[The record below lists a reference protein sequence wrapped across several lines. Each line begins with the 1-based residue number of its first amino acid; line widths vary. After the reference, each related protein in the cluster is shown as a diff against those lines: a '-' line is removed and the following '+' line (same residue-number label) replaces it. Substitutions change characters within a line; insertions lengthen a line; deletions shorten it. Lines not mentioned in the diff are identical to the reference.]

1 MKLKHK
7 EVSLLEQVRW
17 GIAAVLISMA
27 PVHTWAAIAPV
38 VSQVISVCSPLA
50 DEFGVRLEGTDPD
63 ADYFGISVVEGDL
76 VHIYLATDGVIY
88 PPDIHG
94 VPDPRN
100 TLLKELRIGIGVAP
114 NCANPGKF
122 GCILTPRPG
131 GGSKIFVRVFN
142 AASRDDASFYM
153 DSMLFTVSSVVN
165 EPFIADFTAGPF
177 PLDAGDDDAD
187 GVINSWEVSY
197 GFDSQNADSDGDSL
211 SDGEELIAGTDAGN
225 LESIFIIA
233 HMQPSPPSNIVLSW
247 QTEQN
252 RLYTVEC
259 KADLHDETPYTIV
272 DVVSGN
278 GSVFERTVPA
288 TPGSTALYRIKVEM
302 ISSPE

>member
-1 MKLKHK
+1 MKLNHIDVNMLKQMK
-7 EVSLLEQVRW
+7 W
-17 GIAAVLISMA
+17 GVTAALICIS
-27 PVHTWAAIAPV
+27 PIHTWAAVAPV
-38 VSQVISVCSPLA
+38 VSQVISVCSPLV
-50 DEFGVRLEGTDPD
+50 DEFGARLVGTDPD

-94 VPDPRN
+94 VPDSRN
-100 TLLKELRIGIGVAP
+100 TLLKELRIGIGAAP
-114 NCANPGKF
+114 NCAVPGKF

-142 AASRDDASFYM
+142 AASAEAASFYM
-153 DSMLFTVSSVVN
+153 DSSLFTVSSVVN
-165 EPFIADFTAGPF
+165 EPFIADFAAGPL
-177 PLDAGDDDAD
+177 PLDSGDDDGD

-197 GFDSQNADSDGDSL
+197 GFDSQNADSDGDSQ

-233 HMQPSPPSNIVLSW
+233 QMMPLPPSHVVLSW
-247 QTEQN
+247 QTELN
-252 RLYTVEC
+252 RRYTVEC
-259 KADLHDETPYTIV
+259 KADLDDETPYSIV

-288 TPGSTALYRIKVEM
+288 TSGSTALYRIKVEM